1 MTPRSRNLLLSA
13 AAVLAVVLIVVAVL
27 VTTHSSKNGSASSAS
42 PTTTSSGAAPTTSDR
57 STATTGV
64 GDAPTTT
71 RAPTKGPAAT
81 TTTTVPIPLKVS
93 VSATSGLHDGQ
104 AVTVTVS
111 ADAGS
116 AFYGMDARLC
126 AGGPA
131 IASFYDYTPDP
142 AGNCILHP
150 LSADSDAY
158 LEVPVAAPNQ
168 SGTLTFRVGVGT
180 NRFTTENL
188 TAAAITCGPGHP
200 CQLVVRLQYPHG
212 FGFRSFPLTYAG

>member
-1 MTPRSRNLLLSA
+1 MTPRSRSLLLSA

-42 PTTTSSGAAPTTSDR
+42 PTTTSSGAAPSTSDR

-64 GDAPTTT
+64 GDGPTTT
-71 RAPTKGPAAT
+71 RAPTKGPAAP
-81 TTTTVPIPLKVS
+81 TTTVPIPLKVS

-116 AFYGMDARLC
+116 SFYGMDARLC
-126 AGGPA
+126 AGGPT
-131 IASFYDYTPDP
+131 IANFYDYTPDP
-142 AGNCILHP
+142 AGNCILHA

-158 LEVPVAAPNQ
+158 LEVPVAPPNQ

-180 NRFTTENL
+180 SRFTTENL
-188 TAAAITCGPGHP
+188 TTAAITCGPGHP